1 MLLCI
6 ALSAL
11 TARAEPFGRW
21 NGWDDRL
28 FQRIA
33 NTNGEPN
40 DLGVMTMAQDAT
52 GFLWVGTQQGLV
64 RWDGY
69 RLRTYS
75 ADLNDPHG
83 LPDGFIQSLWVG
95 GMARCGWALHPT
107 AWCATGP
114 PPTTSSRWGAVR
126 AGCAMWG

>member
-1 MLLCI
+1 MLRGLLLLLCI

-21 NGWDDRL
+21 NSWDDRL

-52 GFLWVGTQQGLV
+52 GFLWVGTS
-64 RWDGY
+64 R
-69 RLRTYS
+69 
-75 ADLNDPHG
+75 
-83 LPDGFIQSLWVG
+83 
-95 GMARCGWALHPT
+95 
-107 AWCATGP
+107 AWCAGTATACAPIP
-114 PPTTSSRWGAVR
+114 PI
-126 AGCAMWG
+126 